1 MKTRLN
7 LTCAVLAGLT
17 IGMTAPSAYAEPK
30 PHAYFVAEVAEIADP
45 AAFEKIAQEAARKTS
60 GAKYLR
66 ADKVMALSGTAPKAF
81 VIVEFDD
88 MDIAKAWASAPEVQ
102 AALSEF
108 DKSSKQQRFLF
119 EAAQ

>member
-1 MKTRLN
+1 MKKCLN
-7 LTCAVLAGLT
+7 LTSAVLAGLA
-17 IGMTAPSAYAEPK
+17 IGMAAQAAYAQPK

-45 AAFEKIAQEAARKTS
+45 AAFEKIAKEAARKTS

-66 ADKVMALSGTAPKAF
+66 AENVTGLSGTPPKAF
-81 VIVEFDD
+81 IIVEFED

-119 EAAQ
+119 EAGQ